1 MKTKIKICKWYYVC
15 PMKKFYEEGKLD
27 KKWIEDYCFRG
38 GENCKRYE
46 LEERGIFH
54 PDNMLPD
61 GTIDENLE

>member
-1 MKTKIKICKWYYVC
+1 
-15 PMKKFYEEGKLD
+15 MKKFYEEGKLD